1 LYLIGGAAR
10 AGKTLIAQRM
20 LMERG
25 IPYFCVD
32 YFVSAL
38 DQGAPELGIQGES
51 PTEPKTRKLWPRI
64 VPMLRNIVEV
74 EPAYTV
80 EGDAL
85 SPRGVSEL
93 IRIYPD
99 QIRAIFIGY
108 ATATPE
114 RKLSEIRT
122 FSGGVNDW
130 IQDHTDD
137 YILALCSEMI
147 EFSRFVQRE
156 CASSGLPYFDVSEEF
171 QKELAQAYASLT
183 ECGEVA

>member
-1 LYLIGGAAR
+1 
-10 AGKTLIAQRM
+10 M
-20 LMERG
+20 
-25 IPYFCVD
+25 
-32 YFVSAL
+32 
-38 DQGAPELGIQGES
+38 
-51 PTEPKTRKLWPRI
+51 
-64 VPMLRNIVEV
+64 PMLRNIVEV

-93 IRIYPD
+93 IQAYPGR
-99 QIRAIFIGY
+99 IRAVFVGY
-108 ATATPE
+108 GSATPE
-114 RKLSEIRT
+114 RRLAEIRT

-130 IQDHTDD
+130 IQDHPDE

-156 CASSGLPYFDVSEEF
+156 SASLGLPYFDVSEEF
-171 QKELAQAYASLT
+171 QQGLAQAYASLT